1 MEKLT
6 QSKILNN
13 AARAAAMIIICAA
26 AFIGI
31 FVYKADV
38 TSLLIFI
45 SFLLIYVFL
54 PGVLVISNLGI
65 RSDHISTY
73 LVRCFFTGFALE
85 IILYYLNAITGA
97 DVILLVAGPLLSVL
111 LIVQLVRR
119 SRGTGSVDGGML
131 VNAPGGILGILRR
144 TPASFWLFFALVFLY
159 SMLTTQLV
167 YISPELG
174 SYSYI
179 KIDFA
184 YHAGIVNALAD
195 NYPPH
200 DPWVNGFSI
209 YYHFFTE
216 MLMSIPARLFGLAPE
231 KMILSGTP
239 YLVAPVLSTAL
250 YSFFREFAGR
260 KDRAGLYCLAFH
272 LSNMFLLK
280 EFPRSWF
287 LYHIYSNYDNAGLG
301 IACLLTVMPLIRTW
315 DKKAGFATKEMFLY
329 ALLIMLMT
337 GIKGPVAIVLIGG
350 LIGTFLL
357 GLIMRK
363 VSTGTAGMTL
373 MSVIAFTL
381 IYVFVLGSQH
391 SNTSGGSIFNLGEVT
406 DIFFLKEEIM
416 DMFGGSRLVALAVL
430 FGAFTV
436 IFFMGFL
443 LPFIVGYIRELC
455 LVLTKRRDFVFSR
468 VTVYAMALVGFLG
481 MMLLDFSGHS
491 QVYFG
496 FTAAVMVPLIVFWYF
511 EDIEGRNDFGSGFI
525 RGFFIV
531 CLCLSACTSVLC
543 TCDQIGSA
551 QKAYANRD
559 AGKHPYQNVSAAE
572 YEGLSWIRDNTKRD
586 AMIAS
591 DRYFSVAP
599 EEYAV
604 DQRSHNTHFAYA
616 VYSQRD
622 QYLEG
627 SGFSMDLDD
636 IELRLDMIRTNR
648 SLYDPEN
655 AERGDLAR
663 ELGVDYVV
671 VSKRFNPAVDLANE
685 DYELCFSNSEMDIY
699 EVNQ

>member
-38 TSLLIFI
+38 TSLLIFN

-119 SRGTGSVDGGML
+119 SRGTGSVDRGML

-416 DMFGGSRLVALAVL
+416 DMFGGSRLVALAIL

-443 LPFIVGYIRELC
+443 LPFIVGYIRELF

-543 TCDQIGSA
+543 TFDQIDSA
-551 QKAYANRD
+551 QRTYANRD

-572 YEGLSWIRDNTKRD
+572 YEGLSWLKDNTKRD

-671 VSKRFNPAVDLANE
+671 VSKRFSPAVDLANE